1 MITQEEIQACLP
13 QAIRKLHL
21 IIEREGD
28 ANGERLKPYYL
39 EELIR
44 ECVALE
50 RFAKKLRSEEAPKR
64 KVKKT
69 NNIDNIHNTP
79 KKQICQGGKMKIYL
93 SMNDE
98 QLEPPESYRQIVHR
112 CDCCDD
118 EIREGDE
125 YLEIGD
131 KFYCIYCLEDNFTT
145 MELLKLLGIRLETA
159 AIDTEE
165 WL

>member
-1 MITQEEIQACLP
+1 MTQEEIQAYLP
-13 QAIRKLHL
+13 QAMRKLHL

-50 RFAKKLRSEEAPKR
+50 RFAKKLRPEEAPKR
-64 KVKKT
+64 KKT
-69 NNIDNIHNTP
+69 NNINFIYNTP
-79 KKQICQGGKMKIYL
+79 KKQNCQGGKMKIYL

-131 KFYCIYCLEDNFTT
+131 KFYCVYCLEDNYTT
-145 MELLKLLGIRLETA
+145 IELLKLLGISLETA
-159 AIDTEE
+159 TINREE